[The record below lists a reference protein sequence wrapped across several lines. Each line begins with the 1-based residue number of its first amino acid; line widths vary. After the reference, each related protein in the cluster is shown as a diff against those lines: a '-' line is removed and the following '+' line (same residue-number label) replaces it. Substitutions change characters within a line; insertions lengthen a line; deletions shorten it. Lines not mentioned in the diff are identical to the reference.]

1 MGRLGKKKVF
11 LTAAGQG
18 IGRAAAVAMAAE
30 GAQVIA
36 TDVNEETLSTLPTE
50 NSEIE
55 TFALDALDGDAI
67 IAASER
73 VGAVDILFNCT
84 GFVDHGSVLECSD
97 EAWDISFNLNAKAQ
111 FRIIR
116 AFLPAM
122 IKNGGGS
129 VINMS
134 SVASSVMGVPQRFVY
149 GASKAAVVGMTK
161 SIAKD
166 FVGDNVRCNCICPGT
181 VQTPSLDERID
192 AFDDPVQ
199 ARKDFIARQPMGRVG
214 STDELSALIIYLASD
229 ESGFTT
235 GQEFV
240 IDGAMSL

>member
-1 MGRLGKKKVF
+1 MNRLADKKVF

-18 IGRAAAVAMAAE
+18 IGRAAALAMAAE
-30 GAQVIA
+30 GADVVA
-36 TDVNEETLSTLPTE
+36 TDINQ
-50 NSEIE
+50 
-55 TFALDALDGDAI
+55 DALDTLAQENVDIEVFQMDALDLSAI
-67 IAASER
+67 QAAGAR
-73 VGAVDILFNCT
+73 VGAVDVLFNCA
-84 GFVDHGSVLECSD
+84 GFVDHGTILECD
-97 EAWDISFNLNAKAQ
+97 EESWDFSFNLNAKAQ
-111 FRIIR
+111 YRVMK

-122 IKNGGGS
+122 IKSGGGS

-134 SVASSVMGVPQRFVY
+134 SVASSIMGVPARFIY

-161 SIAKD
+161 SVAKD
-166 FVGDNVRCNCICPGT
+166 FVGDNIRCNCICPGT
-181 VQTPSLDERID
+181 VQTPSLDDRIN

-199 ARKDFIARQPMGRVG
+199 ARVDFIARQPMGRVG
-214 STDELSALIIYLASD
+214 STEELSALIIYLASD

>member
-1 MGRLGKKKVF
+1 MNRLAGKKVF

-18 IGRAAAVAMAAE
+18 IGRAAALAMAAE
-30 GAQVIA
+30 GAEVVA
-36 TDVNEETLSTLPTE
+36 TDINQ
-50 NSEIE
+50 
-55 TFALDALDGDAI
+55 DALDTLAQENANIEIFQMDALDLSAI
-67 IAASER
+67 QAASAR
-73 VGAVDILFNCT
+73 VGAVDVLFNCT
-84 GFVDHGSVLECSD
+84 GFVDHGTILECD
-97 EAWDISFNLNAKAQ
+97 EDSWDFSFNLNAKAQ
-111 FRIIR
+111 YRVMK

-122 IKNGGGS
+122 IESGSGS

-134 SVASSVMGVPQRFVY
+134 SVASSIMGVPARFIY

-161 SIAKD
+161 SVAKD
-166 FVGDNVRCNCICPGT
+166 FVSDNIRCNCICPGT
-181 VQTPSLDERID
+181 VQTPSLDDRIN

-199 ARKDFIARQPMGRVG
+199 ARVDFIARQPMGRVG
-214 STDELSALIIYLASD
+214 STEELSSLIIYLASD

>member
-1 MGRLGKKKVF
+1 MERLEGKKVF

-18 IGRAAAVAMAAE
+18 IGRASALAMAEE
-30 GAQVIA
+30 GAHVIA
-36 TDVNEETLSTLPTE
+36 TDLNEQVLETLAEE
-50 NSEIE
+50 NSRIE
-55 TFALDALDGDAI
+55 VFQLDALDQSAI
-67 IAASER
+67 QAASDR
-73 VGAVDILFNCT
+73 VGAVDVLFNCT
-84 GFVDHGSVLECSD
+84 GFVDHGTILECSD
-97 EAWDISFNLNAKAQ
+97 ESWDFSFNLNAKAQ
-111 FRIIR
+111 FRIMR

-122 IKNGGGS
+122 IENGGGS

-134 SVASSVMGVPQRFVY
+134 SVASNVMGVPDRFIY

-161 SIAKD
+161 SVAKD
-166 FVGDNVRCNCICPGT
+166 FVGNGIRCNCICPAT
-181 VQTPSLDERID
+181 IQTPSLDDRIN

-214 STDELSALIIYLASD
+214 SVDEMSALLVYLASD
-229 ESGFTT
+229 ESAYTT